1 MEPIYVVLIINL
13 IVWSGIFG
21 YTFFTNKQINQLKV
35 KIDSIEK
42 SNKK

>member
-21 YTFFTNKQINQLKV
+21 YLIKMDRELSRV
-35 KIDSIEK
+35 KRKLDKDGSL
-42 SNKK
+42 N